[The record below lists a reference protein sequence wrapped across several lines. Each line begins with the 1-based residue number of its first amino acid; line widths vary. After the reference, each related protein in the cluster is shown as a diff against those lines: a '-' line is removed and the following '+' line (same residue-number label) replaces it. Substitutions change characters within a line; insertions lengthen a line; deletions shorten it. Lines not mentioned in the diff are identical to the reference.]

1 MNKYKFRIW
10 TRGVDI
16 REFFDYPTHLVFDT
30 LEEAKKNIPFNMVKR
45 PTMHSIHSFAK
56 QTRDFYI
63 CMEKEDRSRIWYVEE
78 HPFSSYCVNNTT
90 PFCID
95 KCFECIETEKSKH
108 SICTCCKGERFT
120 EITDKRKNE
129 EIVDIFNLNK
139 IYMTMPC

>member
-10 TRGVDI
+10 TRGQDFQTV
-16 REFFDYPTHLVFDT
+16 FDHPTHLVFDT
-30 LEEAKKNIPFNMVKR
+30 LEEAKKNIPFDMIKR
-45 PTMHSIHSFAK
+45 PTMHSIHSFCK
-56 QTRDFYI
+56 STRYFYI
-63 CMEKEDRSRIWYVEE
+63 CMENEDRSKIWYVEE
-78 HPFSSYCVNNTT
+78 DPFGSSCINNIV

-108 SICTCCKGERFT
+108 SLLQCCKGGRFV

-139 IYMTMPC
+139 IYLTMPM